1 MDFSVNLLH
10 AAEKEM
16 KAELTRLM
24 KATKVSSVAGLTQS
38 VLDNKLNKGPLSE
51 YLSKI
56 VKLLDSSMN
65 LCKAAAGS
73 IDEMKTKVLDTQT
86 KLIDGQ
92 EKAMSTVKEVVQAE
106 TKTWADLFKKN
117 SHQVNQSTQKSVRE
131 AIKTVNEEEERSKNL
146 IIYGVKEEEK
156 EDEEWVDDIK
166 IDPIQEQIAMISKLT
181 DCSDIY
187 VRDIRRIG
195 KRTPGKIRP
204 IKVEL
209 DSSTDVA
216 CFLSKAQKLKT
227 NDEYKMVYLAPDRTA
242 EQRVA
247 HNKLVTRMKEMIRQD
262 SSKHYYIR
270 NDKIQSTDK
279 K

>member
-1 MDFSVNLLH
+1 
-10 AAEKEM
+10 M

-24 KATKVSSVAGLTQS
+24 KATKVSSVADLSQS
-38 VLDNKLNKGPLSE
+38 VLENKLLKGPLSE
-51 YLSKI
+51 YLSNF
-56 VKLLDSSMN
+56 VKLIDSSMSMY

-86 KLIDGQ
+86 QLIECQ
-92 EKAMSTVKEVVQAE
+92 NKEISSVKEVVQEE
-106 TKTWADLFKKN
+106 TKTWADLFKKTN
-117 SHQVNQSTQKSVRE
+117 NNVKQSTHKSVRE
-131 AIKTVNEEEERSKNL
+131 AIKAVNEEEERSSNL

-156 EDEEWVDDIK
+156 EDEHWVNNIK
-166 IDPIQEQIAMISKLT
+166 INPLQTQIHFIKKQI
-181 DCSDIY
+181 DCSDIHARSY
-187 VRDIRRIG
+187 TRIG
-195 KRTPGKIRP
+195 VKTEGKVRP

-209 DSSTDVA
+209 HSSADVA
-216 CFLSKAQKLKT
+216 SILSNAHKLKES
-227 NDEYKMVYLAPDRTA
+227 DDFKMVYLAPDRTA

-279 K
+279 RS

>member
-1 MDFSVNLLH
+1 
-10 AAEKEM
+10 M

-24 KATKVSSVAGLTQS
+24 KATKVSSVADLTQS
-38 VLDNKLNKGPLSE
+38 VLENKLNKGPLSE
-51 YLSKI
+51 YLSNL
-56 VKLLDSSMN
+56 VKLVDSSMN

-86 KLIDGQ
+86 QLIECQ
-92 EKAMSTVKEVVQAE
+92 NKEISSVKEVVQEE

-117 SHQVNQSTQKSVRE
+117 NNHVKQSTHKSVRE
-131 AIKTVNEEEERSKNL
+131 AIKAVNEEEERSRNF

-166 IDPIQEQIAMISKLT
+166 INPLHAQITAISKQT
-181 DCSDIY
+181 VGVDTY
-187 VRDIRRIG
+187 IRSIDRIG
-195 KRTPGKIRP
+195 KRVPGKVRP

-209 DSSTDVA
+209 DSSTEVA
-216 CFLSKAQKLKT
+216 SFLSNANKLKES
-227 NDEYKMVYLAPDRTA
+227 DEFKMVYLAPDRTA

-247 HNKLVTRMKEMIRQD
+247 HNKLVTRMKELIRQD

-270 NDKIQSTDK
+270 NDKIESTDK
-279 K
+279 KS